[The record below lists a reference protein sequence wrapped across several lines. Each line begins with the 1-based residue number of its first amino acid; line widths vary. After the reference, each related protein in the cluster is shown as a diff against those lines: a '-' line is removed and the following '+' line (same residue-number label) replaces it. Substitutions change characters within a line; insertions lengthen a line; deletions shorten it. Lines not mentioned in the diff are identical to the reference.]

1 MGATGASTKDKS
13 EYRSIFKAT
22 SLFGGVRVFTI
33 LISII
38 RSKIVALLIGT
49 TGVGIVGLF
58 TSGTTL
64 IQSITQLGL
73 SQSAVRDVSEANASG
88 NQARVNRVVT
98 VLRRLVWFT
107 GLLGM
112 LCVIAFSPIL
122 SKTSFGNDDYTLA
135 FILLSV
141 TLLFAQL
148 SGGQNVILQGTRR
161 LKNLAKAS
169 VWGSL
174 LGLVICVPLYYWLG
188 VKGIVPNLI
197 LGAFTGMLL
206 SWYYARKV
214 PYTPVKL
221 TIGEIIQEGGQML
234 KMGIAMSVSGVLVAL
249 SAYILRSF
257 INRQGGIDEVGLFQA
272 GFAIMTTYVGLVFS
286 AMGTDY
292 YPRLSAVNKDN
303 EKCKVIMNQQ
313 GEIGILILAPLI
325 LACIVFVPW
334 IVRILYSERFLGAN
348 DYIIWAA
355 SGMLFKMAS
364 WAISFIFIAK
374 GESKLF
380 MINETTVNIYSL
392 GFQLLGYWLLGL
404 KGVGVGFALTHVC
417 YFIQVY
423 TISRIRYGF
432 RFTLDFNKVFIL
444 QLVLLAVCV
453 VLTVM
458 PATVWMKYVF
468 GAILIIVSAWISL
481 SGLEKRMGL
490 LSSIKARLK
499 K

>member
-1 MGATGASTKDKS
+1 MDQTNNETKSD
-13 EYRSIFKAT
+13 YRSIFKAT
-22 SLFGGVRVFTI
+22 SLFGGVKVFTI

-38 RSKIVALLIGT
+38 RSKIVAILIGT

-58 TSGTTL
+58 NSGTSL

-73 SQSAVRDVSEANASG
+73 SQSAVRDVSEAHASG
-88 NQARVNRVVT
+88 DQARVNRIVT
-98 VLRRLVWFT
+98 VLRKLVWFT

-112 LCVIAFSPIL
+112 LCVIGFSPIL
-122 SKTSFGNDDYTLA
+122 SKTSFGNYDYTLS
-135 FILLSV
+135 FIFLSV
-141 TLLFAQL
+141 IMLFHQL

-161 LKNLAKAS
+161 LKYLARAS

-188 VKGIVPNLI
+188 IKGIVPNLI
-197 LGAFTGMLL
+197 LGAFTAMLL
-206 SWYYARKV
+206 SWYFSRKV
-214 PYTPVKL
+214 PYEPVKVSL
-221 TIGEIIQEGGQML
+221 KEVIQEGGQML
-234 KMGIAMSVSGVLVAL
+234 KMGIAMSVSGILVAL

-272 GFAIMTTYVGLVFS
+272 GFAIMTTYIGMVFS

-303 EKCKVIMNQQ
+303 KKCCVIMNQQ
-313 GEIGILILAPLI
+313 GEIGILILSPLI
-325 LACIVFVPW
+325 LVCIVFVPW
-334 IVRILYSERFLGAN
+334 IVRLLYSERFLGAN

-380 MINETTVNIYSL
+380 MINETAVNVYSL
-392 GFQLLGYWLLGL
+392 GFQILGYWLLGL
-404 KGVGVGFALTHVC
+404 KGIGIGYALTFLC
-417 YFIQVY
+417 YFLQVY
-423 TISRIRYGF
+423 IISHKRYGF
-432 RFTLDFNKVFIL
+432 NFSGDFNRAFL
-444 QLVLLAVCV
+444 MQLLLLAVCV
-453 VLTVM
+453 TLTVILK
-458 PATVWMKYVF
+458 VDWMKYIF
-468 GAILIIVSAWISL
+468 GTLIIGISAWISL

-490 LSSIKARLK
+490 LSMLK
-499 K
+499 SRMKK

>member
-1 MGATGASTKDKS
+1 MNQNTKDTKS
-13 EYRSIFKAT
+13 DYRSIFKAT
-22 SLFGGVRVFTI
+22 SLFGGVKVFTI
-33 LISII
+33 FISIV

-58 TSGTTL
+58 TSGTSL

-73 SQSAVRDVSEANASG
+73 SQSAVRDVSEAHASG
-88 NQARVNRVVT
+88 DQARVNRIVT
-98 VLRRLVWFT
+98 VLRKLVWFT

-112 LCVIAFSPIL
+112 LCVIGFSPIL
-122 SKTSFGNDDYTLA
+122 SKTSFGNYDYTLS
-135 FILLSV
+135 FIFLSV
-141 TLLFAQL
+141 VLLFNQL

-161 LKNLAKAS
+161 LKYMARAS
-169 VWGSL
+169 VLGSL

-197 LGAFTGMLL
+197 LGSFTGMLL
-206 SWYYARKV
+206 SWYFSRKV
-214 PYTPVKL
+214 SYEPVKVSVKEV
-221 TIGEIIQEGGQML
+221 IYEGRQML

-303 EKCKVIMNQQ
+303 EKCRVIMNQQ

-325 LACIVFVPW
+325 SACIVFVPW
-334 IVRILYSERFLGAN
+334 IVRLLYSERFLGAN

-380 MINETTVNIYSL
+380 MINETAVNIYSL
-392 GFQLLGYWLLGL
+392 GFQMLGYWLLGL
-404 KGVGVGFALTHVC
+404 KGIGIGYALTFLC

-444 QLVLLAVCV
+444 QLALLAACV
-453 VLTVM
+453 ALTVM
-458 PATVWMKYVF
+458 LDVVWMKYVF
-468 GAILIIVSAWISL
+468 GSVLVVVSAWISL
-481 SGLEKRMGL
+481 SGLEKRMKL

>member
-1 MGATGASTKDKS
+1 MGQTNNETRSD
-13 EYRSIFKAT
+13 YRSIFKAT
-22 SLFGGVRVFTI
+22 SLFGGVKVFTI
-33 LISII
+33 IISII
-38 RSKIVALLIGT
+38 RSKIVAILIGT

-58 TSGTTL
+58 TSGTSL

-88 NQARVNRVVT
+88 DQARVNRTVT
-98 VLRRLVWFT
+98 ILRRLVWLT
-107 GLLGM
+107 GMLGM
-112 LCVIAFSPIL
+112 LCVMAFSPLL
-122 SKTSFGNDDYTLA
+122 SKTSFGDYDYTLS
-135 FILLSV
+135 FIFLSV
-141 TLLFAQL
+141 MLLFNQL

-161 LKNLAKAS
+161 LKYLARAS

-174 LGLVICVPLYYWLG
+174 LGLVICIPLYYWLG

-197 LGAFTGMLL
+197 LGSFTTMLL
-206 SWYYARKV
+206 SWYFSRKV
-214 PYTPVKL
+214 TYEPVKVSFKEV
-221 TIGEIIQEGGQML
+221 IREGGQML

-257 INRQGGIDEVGLFQA
+257 ISRQGGIDEVGLFQA
-272 GFAIMTTYVGLVFS
+272 GFVIMTTYIGLVFS

-313 GEIGILILAPLI
+313 GEVGILILAPLI
-325 LACIVFVPW
+325 LVCIVFVPL

-355 SGMLFKMAS
+355 CGMLFKMAS

-380 MINETTVNIYSL
+380 MINETVVNTYSL
-392 GFQLLGYWLLGL
+392 GFQILGYWLMGL
-404 KGVGVGFALTHVC
+404 KGIGIGYALTFLC

-423 TISRIRYGF
+423 VISHKRYGF
-432 RFTLDFNKVFIL
+432 SFSADFNKLFFL
-444 QLVLLAVCV
+444 QLFLLSVCMA
-453 VLTVM
+453 LTVTLD
-458 PATVWMKYVF
+458 ATWMKYTF
-468 GAILIIVSAWISL
+468 GSVVLAVSLWFSL
-481 SGLEKRMGL
+481 NGLEKRMGL
-490 LSSIKARLK
+490 MSALKERIKK
-499 K
+499 